1 MATIQSQARA
11 HQKSLTMSKSF
22 ARLEIPN
29 DADREFWVLPL
40 PNWNRSD
47 VQLEVA
53 SLSSRQTVDNVNFEN
68 KTVLVRVDYNVPLS
82 KDGRVEDPARI
93 EATLETINH
102 ILSQKPRALV
112 LICHL
117 GRPGGPG
124 GPDSIRLHF
133 SLKPVAKKLQDYL
146 PKHRVKFLPEVVGP
160 SVEEEIRSCEEGTVF
175 VLENLRFHI
184 EETGKGKTSSGETVK
199 ADQASVERF
208 KDALTSLGDV
218 FVFEAFG
225 AAHRPH
231 ASIVGIKTSQR
242 VAGKLMQK
250 ELSVYAEVLG
260 SPKKPFLCIIGGSKV
275 SDKIKVIKNM
285 MKLVDEMII
294 AGGMAY
300 TFKKVVEG
308 IEIGSSLFDKEG
320 ADLVPSIMSEAK
332 ENKVKLHFPV
342 DHVVANAFSNEAE
355 ATIVTDKEGIP
366 EKHMALD
373 IGPLSRERFS
383 GVIARARTIL
393 WNGPLGVFEFDKFAL
408 GTKRAME
415 DFVKA
420 ARNGA
425 VTVIG
430 GGDTGHAARKIKVD
444 GKIVADQITHCS
456 TGGGSSL
463 VLMEGKALPA
473 VTHLSDVKDLAPKGI
488 DFEMI
493 WAELQATKE
502 KLEDVASKVREQP
515 KSKKKEGGDNVALVA
530 MACFFGYQVSNILGT
545 LL

>member
-1 MATIQSQARA
+1 MATIKAQALA
-11 HQKSLTMSKSF
+11 HQKSLTMTKSYP
-22 ARLEIPN
+22 RLTAPDDPN
-29 DADREFWVLPL
+29 FEFWVTPL
-40 PNWNRSD
+40 PKLDTSK

-53 SLSSRQTVDNVNFEN
+53 SLSTRQTVDHVNFKN
-68 KTVLVRVDYNVPLS
+68 KRVLVRVDYNVPLS
-82 KDGRVEDPARI
+82 SDGQVEDPSRI
-93 EATLETINH
+93 EATLETLRY

-117 GRPGGPG
+117 GRPGGQG
-124 GPDSIRLHF
+124 GPEFTRLHF
-133 SLKPVAKKLQDYL
+133 SLSPVAEKLQEYL
-146 PKHRVKFLPEVVGP
+146 PKHKVKFLPESVGP
-160 SVEEEIRSCEEGTVF
+160 RVEDEIRNCEHGTVF
-175 VLENLRFHI
+175 LLENLRFHV
-184 EETGKGKTSSGETVK
+184 EETGKGVTSTGKTVK
-199 ADQASVERF
+199 ADKGSVERF
-208 KDALTSLGDV
+208 KDALSQLGDV

-231 ASIVGIKTSQR
+231 ASVVGIKAPQR
-242 VAGKLMQK
+242 VAGRLMQK

-260 SPKKPFLCIIGGSKV
+260 KPKKPFLCIIGGSKV
-275 SDKIKVIKNM
+275 SDKIKVMQNM

-300 TFKKVVEG
+300 TFKKVVDG
-308 IEIGSSLFDKEG
+308 IEIGASLFDKEG
-320 ADLVPSIMSEAK
+320 ADLVPAIMREAK
-332 ENKVKLHFPV
+332 DNNVQLHFPV
-342 DHVVANAFSNEAE
+342 DHVIASSFSNEAE
-355 ATIVTDKEGIP
+355 ATIVTDQEGIP
-366 EKHMALD
+366 QKHMALD

-383 GVIARARTIL
+383 GVIGRARTIL

-420 ARNGA
+420 AKNGA

-444 GKIVADQITHCS
+444 GKIVAEQITHCS

-473 VTHLSDVKDLAPKGI
+473 VTHLSDVKDLAPNGI

-493 WAELQATKE
+493 WAELQATKI
-502 KLEDVASKVREQP
+502 KLEKVAIKAKDPVKPRAPQ
-515 KSKKKEGGDNVALVA
+515 GDNISLFA
-530 MACFFGYQVSNILGT
+530 MACFFGYQMSNILKT
-545 LL
+545 LM